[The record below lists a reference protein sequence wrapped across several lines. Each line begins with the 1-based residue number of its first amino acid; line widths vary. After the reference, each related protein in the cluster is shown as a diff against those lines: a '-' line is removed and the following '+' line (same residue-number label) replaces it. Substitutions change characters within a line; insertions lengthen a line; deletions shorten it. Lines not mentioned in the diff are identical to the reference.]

1 MVQIQVLQKPQV
13 VDVEDVQDV
22 PQVMEPASYTTLQ
35 IRERVDKRKMSS
47 LRSLVMVG
55 TALMVLALVSRT
67 VWMRQFWSK
76 DGLEGRI
83 QLVEIVPEGFG
94 HEVDLSVTCTYDNGA
109 APWTKDCSCSGI
121 FHCSCVMEITECMK
135 AGGCAEI
142 CFRKQEVEVLEIVY

>member
-67 VWMRQFWSK
+67 VWMRQFWGK
-76 DGLEGRI
+76 DGLEKSI
-83 QLVEIVPEGFG
+83 QLVELVPEGFG
-94 HEVDLSVTCTYDNGA
+94 HEVGR
-109 APWTKDCSCSGI
+109 
-121 FHCSCVMEITECMK
+121 F
-135 AGGCAEI
+135 
-142 CFRKQEVEVLEIVY
+142 VLR

>member
-22 PQVMEPASYTTLQ
+22 PQVMETASYTTLQ

-94 HEVDLSVTCTYDNGA
+94 HEVG
-109 APWTKDCSCSGI
+109 
-121 FHCSCVMEITECMK
+121 
-135 AGGCAEI
+135 
-142 CFRKQEVEVLEIVY
+142 RLESR